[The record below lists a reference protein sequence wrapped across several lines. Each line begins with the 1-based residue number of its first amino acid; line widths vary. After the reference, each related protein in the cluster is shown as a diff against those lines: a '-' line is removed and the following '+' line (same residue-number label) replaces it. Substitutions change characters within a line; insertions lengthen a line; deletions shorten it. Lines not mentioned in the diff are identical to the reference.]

1 MRVTAHG
8 RGPEKSAI
16 RDKCVTARKTS
27 KIMPSTPERRR
38 AQRSVNT
45 AIRNGAAGTPGKA
58 ELDKKAANEV
68 MRGRAYKK
76 KKAAKEK
83 DRVAQEKDSVAAW
96 CAAEAARKAE
106 KDLAEAAAAAQ
117 EAEKDRAVEAA
128 TRRSCGEA
136 ARKRAFRPLTPH

>member
-1 MRVTAHG
+1 
-8 RGPEKSAI
+8 
-16 RDKCVTARKTS
+16 
-27 KIMPSTPERRR
+27 MPSTPERRR

-45 AIRNGAAGTPGKA
+45 AIRNAAAGTPGKA
-58 ELDKKAANEV
+58 DLDKKAANEV
-68 MRGRAYKK
+68 KRVRVSQQ

-96 CAAEAARKAE
+96 CAAEAAHKA
-106 KDLAEAAAAAQ
+106 DREAAENDRAAASRAVEGAQ
-117 EAEKDRAVEAA
+117 EAEKDRA